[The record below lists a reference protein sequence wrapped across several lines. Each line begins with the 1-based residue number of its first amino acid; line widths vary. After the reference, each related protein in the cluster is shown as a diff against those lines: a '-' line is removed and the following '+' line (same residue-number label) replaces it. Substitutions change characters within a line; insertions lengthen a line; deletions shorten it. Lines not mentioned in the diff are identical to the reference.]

1 VAGRKLHHCS
11 RAGKSFRA
19 KKGKQENHNQK
30 YDKDVHSTSLW
41 IVLQSQKSSY
51 LQAAG
56 EADEVRTETEASALA
71 SRHTDGR
78 GDEVKH
84 GEDGRG
90 DEGERGDFIEGE
102 GLAGDEDGRTSNDE
116 AFDQI
121 LDSTVDNFR
130 DVHCSYIQ
138 N

>member
-1 VAGRKLHHCS
+1 MVPGLVNVSRRITKNNATTRRANIKSVLVFILLSGWIFNHKRRGLLDLH
-11 RAGKSFRA
+11 
-19 KKGKQENHNQK
+19 
-30 YDKDVHSTSLW
+30 
-41 IVLQSQKSSY
+41 
-51 LQAAG
+51 AG
-56 EADEVRTETEASALA
+56 EADEVGTETEASALA

-84 GEDGRG
+84 GENGRG